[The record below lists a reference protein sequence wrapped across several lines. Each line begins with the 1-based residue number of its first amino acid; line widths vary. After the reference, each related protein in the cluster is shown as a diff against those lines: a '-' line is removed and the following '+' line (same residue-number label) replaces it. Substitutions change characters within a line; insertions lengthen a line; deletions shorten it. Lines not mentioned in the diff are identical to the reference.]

1 MSTFSE
7 LAAQRESC
15 RSFERTRPV
24 EDEKL
29 RQIIEIACLAP
40 SACNSQPWHFTVVNS
55 PDLAASIA
63 KCLQGMNMNSFASNC
78 PAFIIVNEEKATLS
92 AAVGGK
98 IKQQHYAGYDIG
110 LATAHICFAA
120 TELGLSTCIIGW
132 FDDGGLKKLTGIPAK
147 QKISLVIAV
156 GYAATENLRKKIRKP
171 IDEIATFLPILQR
184 ENTGGQQ

>member
-1 MSTFSE
+1 MSTFFE
-7 LAAQRESC
+7 LAAKRESC
-15 RSFERTRPV
+15 RNYDPARPV

-29 RQIIEIACLAP
+29 RQMIETTHLAP

-55 PDLAASIA
+55 PDLAAAVA

-78 PAFIIVNEEKATLS
+78 PAFIIINEEKATLS

-110 LATAHICFAA
+110 LAAAHICFAA
-120 TELGLSTCIIGW
+120 IELGLSTCIIGW

-147 QKISLVIAV
+147 RKVSLVIAV
-156 GYAATENLRKKIRKP
+156 GYAATENLRRKIRKP
-171 IDEIATFLPILQR
+171 IEEIATFLP
-184 ENTGGQQ
+184 TTTDTY